1 MSNKITLL
9 IPTKNEAERIS
20 KCVLSANKLA
30 DEIIVVDSF
39 STDDT
44 VLIAESL
51 GAKVIQRHFDNYSNQ
66 KNWALSHISNDWV
79 LLLDAD
85 ECLTPELFQE
95 IQDLINSKE
104 LENFDAYWFHRQN
117 HFFNRPINYSG
128 YQNDKVIRLFNKSKC
143 NYVKMVH
150 EQLIVNGKVGLFK
163 NKLYHNTYRGF
174 DFHIQKLSNYATLQ
188 ALDYNKKTTNLNFY
202 HFILKPGYR
211 FFKHYIL
218 QQGFRDG
225 VPGII
230 MSCLGSYAVF
240 LRYVKLWMLRNN
252 IDK

>member
-20 KCVLSANKLA
+20 KCILSANKLVN
-30 DEIIVVDSF
+30 EIIVVDSY

-44 VLIAESL
+44 VNIAESL
-51 GAKVIQRHFDNYSNQ
+51 GAKVIKREFDNYSNQ
-66 KNWALSHISNDWV
+66 KNWAIPQASNDWI

-85 ECLTPELFQE
+85 ECLTDELYKE
-95 IQDLINSKE
+95 IEGLVKSDDLVKYN
-104 LENFDAYWFHRQN
+104 AYWVYRQN
-117 HFFNRPINYSG
+117 HFFGKPINYSG
-128 YQNDKVIRLFNKSKC
+128 FQKDKVIRLFNKNKC
-143 NYVKMVH
+143 KYVNKVH
-150 EQLIVNGKVGLFK
+150 EQLLVEGEVGFLK
-163 NKLYHNTYRGF
+163 NKLYHNTYKGF
-174 DFHIQKLSNYATLQ
+174 DNHIMKLNNYATLQ
-188 ALDYNKKTTNLNFY
+188 AEDYHKKTGNLGLY
-202 HFILKPGYR
+202 HFIFKPGFR
-211 FFKHYIL
+211 FFKHYVI

-230 MSCLGSYAVF
+230 MSFFGSYAAF

>member
-20 KCVLSANKLA
+20 KCVLSANKLV

-44 VLIAESL
+44 KSIAESL
-51 GAKVIQRHFDNYSNQ
+51 GAIVIQRTFDNYSNQ
-66 KNWALSHISNDWV
+66 KNWAIPKASNEWI

-85 ECLTPELFQE
+85 EYLTDKLFVE
-95 IQDLINSKE
+95 IENLIKSDNLQKYQ
-104 LENFDAYWFHRQN
+104 AYWAFRQN
-117 HFFNRPINYSG
+117 HFFNKQLNYSG
-128 YQNDKVIRLFNKSKC
+128 FQKDKVIRLFNKNKC
-143 NYVKMVH
+143 KYINQVH
-150 EQLIVNGKVGLFK
+150 EQLVVDGKIGFLK
-163 NKLYHNTYRGF
+163 NKLHHNTYKGF
-174 DFHIQKLSNYATLQ
+174 DFHIQKLNHYATLQ

-202 HFILKPGYR
+202 HFILKPMYR
-211 FFKHYIL
+211 FFKHYVI

-240 LRYVKLWMLRNN
+240 LRYVKIWMLRNN